1 MGNRS
6 VSISMAAAIA
16 VLSAASQASAQ
27 TPPSSAGAAPANA
40 AAALADKDA
49 AALAAAQ
56 RAGKK
61 AAQSENSAMGV
72 KIEYRAP
79 VRREVPPQ
87 PRDGKR
93 PVQPLEAQQPTGQPS
108 VQQAAPPPVSA
119 AQPTAGSTAAANN
132 AAASDASAASAG
144 RKTWPLVSGANSADG
159 GAHAGT
165 PASSLHTWS
174 QAEIEQAKAY
184 CTATLKG
191 VDVAMQPEDPIKQGE
206 CGSPVLFKVT
216 SVGRAPAV
224 ELSPPVLLTCDMIA
238 SLDRWIKREVQ
249 PQARALLGSPVVKI
263 ETMSSYSCRNAY
275 GRTKSRLS
283 EHGKANAID
292 IAAFAT
298 GKDVTTVLA
307 NWGPTLREQRAI
319 AAKQEAERAA
329 NAANSAKG
337 TAAPNAITA
346 RSGGGMAPAPS
357 IPGVIVTVPGSGYPP
372 GGSALGYAPSRLGGP
387 KQPEQPKPGGGDAGG
402 RQRFLKEIHSSA
414 CRYFGTVLG
423 PEANNAHKNHFH
435 LDMAARPR
443 GNFCE

>member
-1 MGNRS
+1 
-6 VSISMAAAIA
+6 
-16 VLSAASQASAQ
+16 
-27 TPPSSAGAAPANA
+27 
-40 AAALADKDA
+40 
-49 AALAAAQ
+49 
-56 RAGKK
+56 
-61 AAQSENSAMGV
+61 MGV

-87 PRDGKR
+87 PREAKR
-93 PVQPLEAQQPTGQPS
+93 ATQPSSEQPGQTAAQQSP
-108 VQQAAPPPVSA
+108 APPTATSVARA
-119 AQPTAGSTAAANN
+119 ANAAAAANG

-144 RKTWPLVSGANSADG
+144 RKTWPVVTGPVVTGPVVTGPSPTDG
-159 GAHAGT
+159 TTQAGT
-165 PASSLHTWS
+165 PAANLHTWS
-174 QAEIEQAKAY
+174 QSEIEQAKAY
-184 CTATLKG
+184 CTTTLKG

-206 CGSPVLFKVT
+206 CGSPVLFRVT
-216 SVGRAPAV
+216 SVGRSPAV

-238 SLDRWIKREVQ
+238 SLDRWIKRKVQ
-249 PQARALLGSPVVKI
+249 PQARAHLGGSLVKI

-275 GRTKSRLS
+275 GRSKSRLS

-292 IAAFAT
+292 ISAFAT
-298 GKDVTTVLA
+298 AKDVTTVLA

-346 RSGGGMAPAPS
+346 PSVGGVAPAPS
-357 IPGVIVTVPGSGYPP
+357 IPGVIITVPGSGHPP
-372 GGSALGYAPSRLGGP
+372 GGTVLGYSPSRPGGP
-387 KQPEQPKPGGGDAGG
+387 KQAEQQKSGGGDGGG
-402 RQRFLKEIHSSA
+402 RERFLKEIHGSA